1 MTLPYPNFASLPVKN
16 MIANLILATSAV
28 VSVFGSLASIGIF
41 QFGTKE
47 ADEWLAK
54 EEEQHRAL
62 VDVLQSGRFPD
73 TPEWRKVAELGERM
87 GPDGKSLIRDYVT
100 VLSQLI
106 LSGET
111 KLLNKTEDKVVAD
124 DNGLSEK
131 FDRLSELQRR
141 LGKATLSAL
150 TAMLPFSRNDYW
162 ELKELREDVK
172 AGRKSR
178 PAPLPDVN

>member
-1 MTLPYPNFASLPVKN
+1 
-16 MIANLILATSAV
+16 
-28 VSVFGSLASIGIF
+28 
-41 QFGTKE
+41 
-47 ADEWLAK
+47 
-54 EEEQHRAL
+54 
-62 VDVLQSGRFPD
+62 
-73 TPEWRKVAELGERM
+73 M
-87 GPDGKSLIRDYVT
+87 GPGGKSLIRDYVT